1 MKIAMTGIIVSAVM
15 GIVFYFVLTNLG
27 MDTASVL
34 SGSSVRL

>member
-1 MKIAMTGIIVSAVM
+1 MKLAMTGILVSAIIWV
-15 GIVFYFVLTNLG
+15 IFYFVLTNLG

>member
-1 MKIAMTGIIVSAVM
+1 MKIAMTGIIVSALLGV
-15 GIVFYFVLTNLG
+15 VFYFVLTNLG

>member
-1 MKIAMTGIIVSAVM
+1 MKIAMTGIIVSALM

>member
-1 MKIAMTGIIVSAVM
+1 MKIAMTGIIVSALM

-34 SGSSVRL
+34 SGASVRL

>member
-1 MKIAMTGIIVSAVM
+1 MKIAITGILASAIIGV
-15 GIVFYFVLTNLG
+15 VFYFVLTNLG

>member
-1 MKIAMTGIIVSAVM
+1 MKIAMTGILASAIIGV
-15 GIVFYFVLTNLG
+15 VFYFVLTNLG

>member
-1 MKIAMTGIIVSAVM
+1 MKLAMTGILASAIIGV
-15 GIVFYFVLTNLG
+15 IFYFVLTNLG

>member
-1 MKIAMTGIIVSAVM
+1 MKIAMTGIIVSALIGV
-15 GIVFYFVLTNLG
+15 VFYFVLTNLG